1 MRDVLGRVTLLVTT
15 VFTGL
20 LFTPATALAQC
31 TSGLV
36 NTLDSSGNEGCGGI
50 YPAVGSVIAVA
61 AALGAAAIHAA
72 LSYARG
78 GAPLPEEQN
87 HCTYL
92 KADGSHELRANP
104 LMDEFIHG
112 DVRGDV
118 FMKGGTIDGNVYGN
132 VVMWDGATIT
142 GIVFGDVAQL
152 GRHNVIG
159 EIGPADANSIGGDV
173 RGNVLQTARVTGT
186 ITIGGRTIPSPVR

>member
-1 MRDVLGRVTLLVTT
+1 MTT

-20 LFTPATALAQC
+20 LLTPATALAQC
-31 TSGLV
+31 TGGLV
-36 NTLDSSGNEGCGGI
+36 NTLDSPGNDGCGGI
-50 YPAVGSVIAVA
+50 YPAVGSVTAVV
-61 AALGAAAIHAA
+61 AALGAAAVHAA
-72 LSYARG
+72 FSYARG
-78 GAPLPEEQN
+78 RAQLPEEQN
-87 HCTYL
+87 PCTYL

-104 LMDEFIHG
+104 LMGEFIQG

-118 FMKGGTIDGNVYGN
+118 FMKGGTIEGNVYGN

-159 EIGPADANSIGGDV
+159 EMGPAGANSIGGGV
-173 RGNVLQTARVTGT
+173 RGNVVQARRVTGT
-186 ITIGGRTIPSPVR
+186 ITIGGRTISSPVR